1 MNILTIFII
10 MFLTSII
17 KTIYIC
23 NTIIFYYCIKF
34 SNSLFNFLS
43 KWSNN
48 TDILG
53 NIPDWISA
61 IFSIIAG
68 VFIPL
73 ILYKLG
79 KKDEL
84 ARKTE
89 NEINEKRN
97 QELLS
102 IERRG
107 KLYSKS
113 RVDETSNILMTLY
126 NSNNPNIFKII
137 KRECEISEN
146 DITNNNFFNYKNLK
160 LTFNL
165 KEETSIDSSNFL
177 LKEID
182 IHLYDNKEK
191 KINSYF
197 YKINLDN
204 EPKNIFTNNMI
215 PILNINVI
223 FNKTG
228 NFEKELKN
236 CKYIFFVIKLNIINL
251 FKIQTNCTWNVKAIN
266 ESNIW
271 KNTNNNLSIKI
282 TIDFSLL
289 NVEQIIDKNL
299 EEQK

>member
-1 MNILTIFII
+1 MNTLTVFFI
-10 MFLTSII
+10 SVA
-17 KTIYIC
+17 KTIYIIC
-23 NTIIFYYCIKF
+23 NTIILNYCITF
-34 SNSLFNFLS
+34 CNSLFEFLYA
-43 KWSNN
+43 WSNN
-48 TDILG
+48 VDIWG
-53 NIPDWISA
+53 NIANWISA

-68 VFIPL
+68 IVIPL
-73 ILYKLG
+73 KLYELG

-89 NEINEKRN
+89 NEINEKKN

-107 KLYSKS
+107 KLHSKS
-113 RVDETSNILMTLY
+113 RVDETSSILMTLY
-126 NSNNPNIFKII
+126 NSNTPNIFEFL
-137 KRECEISEN
+137 KRECVISEN

-182 IHLYDNKEK
+182 IHLYDNEEEY
-191 KINSYF
+191 INSYF

-215 PILNINVI
+215 PILNINVL
-223 FNKTG
+223 FNKTN

-282 TIDFSLL
+282 PIDFSLL

-299 EEQK
+299 E